1 MTDLNTDL
9 EALAVSAAKI
19 ETTARAVQHYVGN
32 DNLQFALLALRMG
45 EKSLDE
51 LVERYRG
58 LLRRI
63 EKQGDL

>member
-1 MTDLNTDL
+1 
-9 EALAVSAAKI
+9 
-19 ETTARAVQHYVGN
+19 VQHYVGN